1 MPPIDP
7 QGFIIFVCYV
17 WKSETPVCVHILRQL
32 KLNGSSEE
40 HSSESINSPLRF
52 FTKQD
57 GEVETEG
64 APPWGNRSGIT
75 RPEGQGL
82 ESEPR
87 QGLLMSEARNKSS
100 TGKDGEI
107 EGTCV
112 KSYISFSHHDVTNSA
127 PDIVTARVCVELGVI
142 TSRGASGDD
151 DPAIVLCS
159 VDVEP
164 CQRGLLHESD
174 LCLQANSKTHESDLC
189 LQANIKTHETIV
201 DGEKGY
207 LNDSSAPQNSEVSLN
222 TDSKELQPVTDYL
235 RVDFPTQTIVSY
247 DKTGCEPRANLTS
260 DTSQGLDNDIEDSV
274 VDSTNTPIKGR
285 SEPTISHDDNN
296 IDCMMNRISHDLDY
310 LLNRKSPLSK
320 RHSRRGSTFE
330 KDSARTSESNT

>member
-1 MPPIDP
+1 
-7 QGFIIFVCYV
+7 
-17 WKSETPVCVHILRQL
+17 
-32 KLNGSSEE
+32 
-40 HSSESINSPLRF
+40 
-52 FTKQD
+52 
-57 GEVETEG
+57 
-64 APPWGNRSGIT
+64 
-75 RPEGQGL
+75 
-82 ESEPR
+82 
-87 QGLLMSEARNKSS
+87 MSEARNKRVSKAPLPDVAPS
-100 TGKDGEI
+100 TVETYVNSEDCSVEDKGAPGPDVDIQNYPGSPRKYEQDAQLYFDYTPRASAPSDQGA
-107 EGTCV
+107 CV

-189 LQANIKTHETIV
+189 LQANIKTHETTV

-207 LNDSSAPQNSEVSLN
+207 LNDSSAPPNSEVGLN
-222 TDSKELQPVTDYL
+222 TDSKDLQPVTDYQ
-235 RVDFPTQTIVSY
+235 RVDFPTQTRVSY
-247 DKTGCEPRANLTS
+247 DKTGCEPRANLNS
-260 DTSQGLDNDIEDSV
+260 DTSQGLDNDLEDSV
-274 VDSTNTPIKGR
+274 VDSTDTPSKGK
-285 SEPTISHDDNN
+285 SEPTISNEDNN

-310 LLNRKSPLSK
+310 LLNRKSLLSK